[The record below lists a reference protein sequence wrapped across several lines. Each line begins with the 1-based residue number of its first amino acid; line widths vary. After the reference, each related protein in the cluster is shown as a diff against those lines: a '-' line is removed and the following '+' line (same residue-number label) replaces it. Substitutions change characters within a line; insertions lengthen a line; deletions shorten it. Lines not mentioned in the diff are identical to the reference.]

1 MEPTRAEVLAAW
13 MTLVKIRETYAKT
26 YGRDIDASD
35 DQFLLAA
42 LKLVDQYQHKLM
54 LAEELRMKHKG

>member
-1 MEPTRAEVLAAW
+1 MEPTRAEVLEAW

-26 YGRDIDASD
+26 YGKDIDAGD

-54 LAEELRMKHKG
+54 LTEELQVKHKG

>member
-1 MEPTRAEVLAAW
+1 VEPTRAEVLEAW

-26 YGRDIDASD
+26 YGKAIDAGD

-54 LAEELRMKHKG
+54 LTEELRVKHKG